1 MSLLKTLLLLTLLSC
16 IELVPAPILLML
28 DPAGDAVHKG
38 RIIDGTF
45 ERGITLR
52 LAERIK
58 KAIEFQQPL
67 IKVMISRA
75 PGEAIEPLQTA
86 QITNRLK
93 AHLLVHLA
101 CFQETGIKPTLSLYY
116 TLWNP
121 VTDFWQEPSVY
132 TFIALQDAYKKSLKT
147 TSQIA
152 QFMND
157 LFSNQN
163 QFISKGAF
171 GLPVTPLIGIQIPS
185 LIIELGLRNQND
197 WQTFIEPISSA
208 LIQAVYS

>member
-1 MSLLKTLLLLTLLSC
+1 MSLLKPLLLFSFISC
-16 IELVPAPILLML
+16 SPLISAPIIML

-38 RIIDGTF
+38 RTIDGTF

-67 IKVMISRA
+67 VRVMISRA

-86 QITNRLK
+86 HITNRLK
-93 AHLLVHLA
+93 AKLFVHLA
-101 CFQETGIKPTLSLYY
+101 CFQETGIKPTVSLYY
-116 TLWNP
+116 TLWHP
-121 VTDFWQEPSVY
+121 ITDFWQEPSEY
-132 TFIALQDAYKKSLKT
+132 AFIALQDAYKKSLKT
-147 TSQIA
+147 TSKIA
-152 QFMND
+152 HHMND
-157 LFSNQN
+157 LFAAQN
-163 QFISKGAF
+163 QFQSKGAF
-171 GLPVTPLIGIQIPS
+171 GLPLSPLIGIQVS
-185 LIIELGLRNQND
+185 ALIIELGLRNQND